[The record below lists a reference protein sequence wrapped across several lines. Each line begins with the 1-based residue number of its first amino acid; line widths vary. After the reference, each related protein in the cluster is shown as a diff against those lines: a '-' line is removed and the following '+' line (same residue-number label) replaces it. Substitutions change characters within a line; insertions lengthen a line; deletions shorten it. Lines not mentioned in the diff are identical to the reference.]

1 MLSDAII
8 DRNVHLSA
16 LVLSTEMP
24 EAEGSGGRTPPQIL
38 ADRLTLSQPGGA
50 DYAHQIILTPP
61 DFQTFLRPCMIF
73 TFDCY
78 DLFLSAF
85 FDTILKRLEI
95 DQIQP
100 KQPLVTLKSK

>member
-38 ADRLTLSQPGGA
+38 ADRLTLSQPEGTY
-50 DYAHQIILTPP
+50 YAIQ
-61 DFQTFLRPCMIF
+61 F
-73 TFDCY
+73 TTHPLQF
-78 DLFLSAF
+78 FRLSDIPAV
-85 FDTILKRLEI
+85 LN
-95 DQIQP
+95 
-100 KQPLVTLKSK
+100 